1 MDSLEEIFRR
11 ALKSKIFRNREKLLP
26 DYVPEALPHRE
37 EEIRKIASVLAPSL
51 RGEKPSN
58 LFIYGLTGTGKTAV
72 VRYVLSRLEASARES
87 GQRVR
92 AIYVNARYR
101 DTPYRVLADIG
112 EGVGVSIP
120 FTGLSTG
127 EIFARIVKKAS
138 DAGVIYIVVLDEI
151 DFLVKRRGD
160 DVLYKL
166 TRINGELRSSK
177 VSLIGITN
185 SVDFIESLDP
195 RVKSSLGEVELVFPP
210 YNAEQ
215 LKDILSMRAR
225 EAFQPGALEEDVIP
239 LCAALAAREHGDA
252 RRALDLLRVAG
263 ELAER
268 GGAERV
274 RKEHV
279 MKAREEIERDRVVE
293 VIRTLPLHGKLVL
306 LAVIST
312 TAGGRTHTTTGE
324 VYDKYKLL
332 TRRLSLETVT
342 LRRVSGILAE
352 LDMLGVIS
360 GRVISKGRYGKTRVI
375 ELSADLSALLRA
387 LSEDIT
393 IGELTE
399 EVGREALGKRD
410 SLRRREGE
418 EGR

>member
-1 MDSLEEIFRR
+1 MDPLGDIFKR
-11 ALKSKIFRNREKLLP
+11 ALRSKIFRNREKLLP
-26 DYVPEALPHRE
+26 DYVPETLPHRE
-37 EEIRKIASVLAPSL
+37 EEIKRIAAVLAPSL

-58 LFIYGLTGTGKTAV
+58 LFIYGLTGTGKTAA
-72 VRYVLSRLEASARES
+72 VRYVLSRLEASAKEH
-87 GQRVR
+87 GQRVK

-112 EGVGVSIP
+112 EGMGASVP

-127 EIFARIVKKAS
+127 EIFGRIIRR
-138 DAGVIYIVVLDEI
+138 AGDSATLYIVVLDEV

-166 TRINGELRSSK
+166 TRMNSELRSSR
-177 VSLIGITN
+177 VSLVGITN

-215 LKDILSMRAR
+215 LRDILSARAP
-225 EAFQPGALEEDVIP
+225 EAFQAGALDEEVIP

-263 ELAER
+263 EMAER
-268 GGAERV
+268 EGSERV
-274 RKEHV
+274 RREHV
-279 MKAREEIERDRVVE
+279 MRAREEIERDRVVE

-306 LAVIST
+306 LAAIST
-312 TAGGRTHTTTGE
+312 TAGGRTHSTTGE
-324 VYDKYKLL
+324 VYEKYKLL

-360 GRVISKGRYGKTRVI
+360 GRVISKGRYGKTRVL
-375 ELSADLSALLRA
+375 ELSADLGALLRA
-387 LSEDIT
+387 LSEDIAL
-393 IGELTE
+393 GELVD
-399 EVGREALGKRD
+399 EVRREALGKRN
-410 SLRRREGE
+410 SL
-418 EGR
+418 